1 MRGAEPD
8 RLARNQ
14 TITWLVDK
22 HGSHGMGGSWVVQQQ
37 DEQVLSQGLRTGL
50 LTDQH
55 QELSQG
61 LFSQGHHIRHVPQ
74 ELPTRFL
81 YVVPP
86 QALQE

>member
-1 MRGAEPD
+1 MQGTEPD
-8 RLARNQ
+8 RLARIQ
-14 TITWLVDK
+14 TITWLVAK
-22 HGSHGMGGSWVVQQQ
+22 HGSHGVGGSWVVQQQ
-37 DEQVLSQGLRTGL
+37 DEQVLSQGLRSGL
-50 LTDQH
+50 LADQP

-81 YVVPP
+81 YLAPP